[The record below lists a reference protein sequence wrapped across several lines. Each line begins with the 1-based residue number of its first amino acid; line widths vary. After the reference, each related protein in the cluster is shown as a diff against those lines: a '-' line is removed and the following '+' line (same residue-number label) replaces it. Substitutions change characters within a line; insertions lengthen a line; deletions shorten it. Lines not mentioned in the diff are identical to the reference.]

1 MFFDYKLPVL
11 NLPEEQPDKKGK
23 IINKDNKETEG
34 SRLNVVDFLPSR
46 TTCKNK
52 LLKVYNT

>member
-11 NLPEEQPDKKGK
+11 NLPEEKPDKKGK

-34 SRLNVVDFLPSR
+34 
-46 TTCKNK
+46 
-52 LLKVYNT
+52 